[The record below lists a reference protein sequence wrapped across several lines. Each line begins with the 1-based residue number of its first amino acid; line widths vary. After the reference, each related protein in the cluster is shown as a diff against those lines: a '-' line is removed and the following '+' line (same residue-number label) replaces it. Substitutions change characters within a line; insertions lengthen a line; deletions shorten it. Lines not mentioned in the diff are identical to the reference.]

1 MATLIDTDG
10 EVIAETNNLTMDDM
24 VEETPEESQVAPDES
39 PVESEA
45 VEEPEEDVLPDKYQG
60 KSASDIA
67 RMHQELEKR
76 LGQQSS
82 EVGELRQAFDEMVK
96 NSMAAQQAPTPE
108 VTEVEDVDFF
118 ADPKAAVNAAIAN
131 NPVLRQ
137 MQEATVAAQKEKAL
151 VAIQAKHSDMKE
163 VLSSESFQTWVK
175 GSQFR
180 QNLFAQA
187 DANYDF
193 AAADELLTL
202 YKDTQG
208 VVKSQAAVE
217 KVAKKAEIKRAST
230 GTSRSNPEG
239 QTTRKVYRR
248 RDIIELMNRD
258 PKRYEAMQPE
268 IMKAYSEGRVK

>member
-45 VEEPEEDVLPDKYQG
+45 VAVEEDVLPDKYQG

-96 NSMAAQQAPTPE
+96 NSMATQQAPTPE

-163 VLSSESFQTWVK
+163 VLSSESFQTWVR

-187 DANYDF
+187 DSNYDF

>member
-10 EVIAETNNLTMDDM
+10 EIIAETSNYTEDDA
-24 VEETPEESQVAPDES
+24 VTEEELEQPVAPDEYDYE
-39 PVESEA
+39 PET
-45 VEEPEEDVLPDKYQG
+45 EEPKEEALPDKYQG

-76 LGQQSS
+76 LGRQSS

-96 NSMAAQQAPTPE
+96 NSMATQQAPTPE

-118 ADPKAAVNAAIAN
+118 ADPKAAVNRAIAN

-163 VLSSESFQTWVK
+163 VLGSESFQTWVR

-187 DANYDF
+187 DTNYDF

-217 KVAKKAEIKRAST
+217 KVAKKAELKKAST
-230 GTSRSNPEG
+230 GSSRSNPEG

-268 IMKAYSEGRVK
+268 IMKAYQEGRVK

>member
-10 EVIAETNNLTMDDM
+10 EIIAETSNYTEDDA
-24 VEETPEESQVAPDES
+24 VTEEELEQPVAPDEYDYE
-39 PVESEA
+39 PET
-45 VEEPEEDVLPDKYQG
+45 EEPKEEALPDKYQG

-96 NSMAAQQAPTPE
+96 NSMATQQAPTPE

-118 ADPKAAVNAAIAN
+118 ADPKAAVNRAIAN

-163 VLSSESFQTWVK
+163 VLGSESFQTWVR

-187 DANYDF
+187 DTNYDF

-217 KVAKKAEIKRAST
+217 KVAKKAELKKAST
-230 GTSRSNPEG
+230 GSSRSNPEG

-268 IMKAYSEGRVK
+268 IMKAYQEGRVK

>member
-1 MATLIDTDG
+1 MATLIDADG
-10 EVIAETNNLTMDDM
+10 EVIAETNNLTLDDM
-24 VEETPEESQVAPDES
+24 VEETPETTEVAPES
-39 PVESEA
+39 PEVESPA
-45 VEEPEEDVLPDKYQG
+45 EEPEAEVLPDKYQG
-60 KSASDIA
+60 KSATDIA

-82 EVGELRQAFDEMVK
+82 EVGELRQAFDDMVRQG
-96 NSMAAQQAPTPE
+96 MAQQAPTPE
-108 VTEVEDVDFF
+108 VKEVEEVDFF
-118 ADPKAAVNAAIAN
+118 ADPMAAVNQQIAN
-131 NPVLRQ
+131 NPVMRQ
-137 MQEATVAAQKEKAL
+137 MQEATMQLQKEKAL
-151 VAIQAKHSDMKE
+151 ASIQAKHNDMKE
-163 VLSSESFQTWVK
+163 VISSPKFQEWVK

-187 DANYDF
+187 DQQYDF

-217 KVAKKAEIKRAST
+217 KVAKKAELKKAST
-230 GTSRSNPEG
+230 GSSRSNPEG
-239 QTTRKVYRR
+239 QTSRKVYRR

>member
-10 EVIAETNNLTMDDM
+10 EIIAETSNYTEDDA
-24 VEETPEESQVAPDES
+24 VTEEELEQPVAPDEYDYE
-39 PVESEA
+39 PET
-45 VEEPEEDVLPDKYQG
+45 EEPKEEALPDKYQG

-82 EVGELRQAFDEMVK
+82 EVGELRTAFDEMVK
-96 NSMAAQQAPTPE
+96 NSMATQQAPTPE
-108 VTEVEDVDFF
+108 VTEVDDIDFF
-118 ADPKAAVNAAIAN
+118 ADPNAAVSRAIAN
-131 NPVLRQ
+131 NPVMRQ

-151 VAIQAKHSDMKE
+151 SAIQAKHSDMKD
-163 VLSSESFQTWVK
+163 VLSSESFQTWVQ

-217 KVAKKAEIKRAST
+217 KVAKKAELKKAST
-230 GTSRSNPEG
+230 GSSRSNPEG

-268 IMKAYSEGRVK
+268 IMKAYQEGRVK

>member
-1 MATLIDTDG
+1 
-10 EVIAETNNLTMDDM
+10 
-24 VEETPEESQVAPDES
+24 
-39 PVESEA
+39 
-45 VEEPEEDVLPDKYQG
+45 
-60 KSASDIA
+60 
-67 RMHQELEKR
+67 
-76 LGQQSS
+76 
-82 EVGELRQAFDEMVK
+82 
-96 NSMAAQQAPTPE
+96 
-108 VTEVEDVDFF
+108 
-118 ADPKAAVNAAIAN
+118 
-131 NPVLRQ
+131 
-137 MQEATVAAQKEKAL
+137 
-151 VAIQAKHSDMKE
+151 MKE
-163 VLSSESFQTWVK
+163 VLGSESFQTWVK

-187 DANYDF
+187 DQNYDF

-202 YKDTQG
+202 FKDTQG

>member
-10 EVIAETNNLTMDDM
+10 EVIAETSNLTMDDL
-24 VEETPEESQVAPDES
+24 VEQTNEEEQVAPAEYSEEAAADET
-39 PVESEA
+39 EA
-45 VEEPEEDVLPDKYQG
+45 EALPDKYQG

-82 EVGELRQAFDEMVK
+82 EVGELRAAFDEMVK
-96 NSMAAQQAPTPE
+96 NSMTAQQAPTPE
-108 VTEVEDVDFF
+108 VTEVDDVDFF
-118 ADPKAAVNAAIAN
+118 ADPKEAMRRAIAN
-131 NPVLRQ
+131 DPSVRQAQEMAVLL
-137 MQEATVAAQKEKAL
+137 QKEKAL
-151 VAIQAKHSDMKE
+151 TAIQAKHADMKE
-163 VLSSESFQTWVK
+163 VLGSESFQTWVK

-230 GTSRSNPEG
+230 GSSRSNPES
-239 QTTRKVYRR
+239 QSTRKVYRR

-268 IMKAYSEGRVK
+268 IMKAYQEGRVK

>member
-10 EVIAETNNLTMDDM
+10 EIIAETSNYTEDDA
-24 VEETPEESQVAPDES
+24 VTEEELEQPVAPDDYDYE
-39 PVESEA
+39 PET
-45 VEEPEEDVLPDKYQG
+45 EEPEEEALPDKYQG

-96 NSMAAQQAPTPE
+96 NSMATQQAPTPE

-163 VLSSESFQTWVK
+163 VLGSESFQTWVR

-187 DANYDF
+187 DTNYDF

-217 KVAKKAEIKRAST
+217 KVAKKAELKKAST
-230 GTSRSNPEG
+230 GSSRSNPEG

-268 IMKAYSEGRVK
+268 IMKAYQEGRVK

>member
-10 EVIAETNNLTMDDM
+10 EIIAETSNYTEDDA
-24 VEETPEESQVAPDES
+24 VTEEELEQPVAPDEYDYE
-39 PVESEA
+39 PET
-45 VEEPEEDVLPDKYQG
+45 EEPEEEALPEKYQG

-82 EVGELRQAFDEMVK
+82 EVGELRTAFDEMVK
-96 NSMAAQQAPTPE
+96 NSMTTQQAPTPE

-163 VLSSESFQTWVK
+163 VLSSESFQTWVQ

-187 DANYDF
+187 DSNYDF

-217 KVAKKAEIKRAST
+217 QVAKKAELKKAST
-230 GTSRSNPEG
+230 GSSRSNPEG
-239 QTTRKVYRR
+239 QSTRKVYRR

-268 IMKAYSEGRVK
+268 IMKAYQEGRVK